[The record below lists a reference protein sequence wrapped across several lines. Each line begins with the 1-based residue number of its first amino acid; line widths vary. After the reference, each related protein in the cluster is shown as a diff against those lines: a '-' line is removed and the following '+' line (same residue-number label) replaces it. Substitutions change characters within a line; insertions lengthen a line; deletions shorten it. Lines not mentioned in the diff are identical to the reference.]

1 MSAEFG
7 MKFLLISLS
16 TECGES
22 NAHVKPGS
30 SFRSV
35 GHLFASPSM
44 KQVNEQ
50 TAIGPSDHF
59 LVLKKLWQ
67 EVPLART
74 KTVHGMKGNGGGGGP
89 K

>member
-1 MSAEFG
+1 M
-7 MKFLLISLS
+7 
-16 TECGES
+16 
-22 NAHVKPGS
+22 KPGS

-74 KTVHGMKGNGGGGGP
+74 KTVHGMKGNGGGGAKMTGAVS
-89 K
+89 